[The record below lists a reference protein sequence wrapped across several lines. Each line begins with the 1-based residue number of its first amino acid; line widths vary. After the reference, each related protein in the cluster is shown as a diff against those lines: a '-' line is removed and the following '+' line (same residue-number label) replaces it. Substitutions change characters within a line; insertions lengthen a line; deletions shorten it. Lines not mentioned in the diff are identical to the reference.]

1 MIGKNQRCD
10 RIVPDL
16 AGVSVTML
24 WSLHNRASEA
34 KRPDGILHDPESIY
48 IQSAIDYDF
57 ARHFGDPLGSLA
69 ARAVEIDRVL
79 RSWLDRHPEGIVVS
93 LGEGLETQSR
103 RVDNGRMGWL
113 SVDLPDAIRLRERFF
128 APTHRFRH
136 IAASALD
143 PVWMDA
149 VGPSSDVFIVAQ
161 GLLMYLAPERVRQLF
176 VCIAD
181 RFPGSVLVFDTIPR
195 WFSDLTMVGLNKT
208 AN

>member
-69 ARAVEIDRVL
+69 ARAVEIDRAL

-103 RVDNGRMGWL
+103 RVDNGRMGGSDFLHRPTVSATSPRVRSTQFGWTRSAPRPTFSSSL
-113 SVDLPDAIRLRERFF
+113 RDCLCTLRQKESVNFS
-128 APTHRFRH
+128 
-136 IAASALD
+136 SAL
-143 PVWMDA
+143 PI
-149 VGPSSDVFIVAQ
+149 GFLAQ
-161 GLLMYLAPERVRQLF
+161 Y
-176 VCIAD
+176 
-181 RFPGSVLVFDTIPR
+181 S
-195 WFSDLTMVGLNKT
+195 FSTLSRAGFRI
-208 AN
+208 